1 MTKGTGGRVVEILLV
16 EDDEG
21 DVLITQEAFQHYKI
35 RNALHVVND
44 GDRALQFVR
53 RKGEYAQAPRP
64 DLVLLDLNLPRRNGH
79 EVLAELKSDPD
90 LRVIPVVVLTTSQ
103 ADEDILRSYSLHAN
117 AYVSK
122 PVEADN
128 FMSVVRHID
137 DFFGSVAELPRLSAL
152 PSSAGSGLPR

>member
-1 MTKGTGGRVVEILLV
+1 MTEVTGRRVVEILLV

-21 DVLITQEAFQHYKI
+21 DVLITREAFQHYRI

-44 GDRALQFVR
+44 GDRALQFMR
-53 RKGEYAQAPRP
+53 NKGEYSTAPRP

-79 EVLAELKSDPD
+79 EVLAEVKSDPD

-128 FMSVVRHID
+128 FMSVVRQID
-137 DFFGSVAELPRLSAL
+137 NFFGSIAELPRLRKVT
-152 PSSAGSGLPR
+152 G

>member
-1 MTKGTGGRVVEILLV
+1 MTRDADPRVVEILLV

-21 DVLITQEAFQHYKI
+21 DVLITREAFKHYKI

-53 RKGEYAQAPRP
+53 RKGEYAKAPRP

-122 PVEADN
+122 PVEADT

-137 DFFGSVAELPRLSAL
+137 DFFASVAELPR
-152 PSSAGSGLPR
+152 

>member
-1 MTKGTGGRVVEILLV
+1 MTDLLSRRAMEILLV

-21 DVLITQEAFQHYKI
+21 DVLITQEAFDYYKI

-44 GDRALQFVR
+44 GDKALAFVR
-53 RKGEYAQAPRP
+53 RKGEFTQAPRP
-64 DLVLLDLNLPRRNGH
+64 DLVLLDLNLPGRNGL
-79 EVLAELKSDPD
+79 EVLAELKADPD
-90 LRVIPVVVLTTSQ
+90 LRIIPVVILTTSH

-128 FMSVVRHID
+128 FMSVVWQID
-137 DFFGSVAELPRLSAL
+137 HFFGATAELPR
-152 PSSAGSGLPR
+152 